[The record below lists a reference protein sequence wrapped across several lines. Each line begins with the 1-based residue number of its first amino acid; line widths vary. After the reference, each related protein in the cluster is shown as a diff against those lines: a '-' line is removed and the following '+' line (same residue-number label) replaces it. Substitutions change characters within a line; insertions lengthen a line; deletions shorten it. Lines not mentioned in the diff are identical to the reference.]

1 MMSHI
6 SAVMQ
11 TLIIYLLI
19 GAVYY
24 GWGKAAAHLLGIS
37 KQTSRSDITLLWLG
51 WAFTLVILQLSHFL
65 FPLTASI
72 VVPVFLTGVAFSA
85 PQIVNVLR
93 HFSQQRFPVMRT
105 ATLVI
110 IMLAGA
116 SWIASRSMMP
126 PTNTDS
132 GGYHFNAI
140 RWINA
145 FPIVPGLGNL
155 HGRLAFNQAFFP
167 YAAALNFSPI
177 FEHGHSLANSFLLLL
192 TIVSCAQFL
201 WPVLHR
207 PSLLAEAHPFHYA
220 SVLYALPI
228 LVFLTLN
235 SDGLASPTP
244 DLASTLLQLMMFITL
259 VQGVAEW
266 REGKGQQ
273 DYRATVLA
281 ILAVTAITIKLSN
294 LAFSAVIVSLCLAC
308 SWRTS
313 SGRMQGLLRIL
324 VSTSVVL
331 LVWSVRGFILSG
343 CPLYPSTIGHVS
355 VDWAVPIAKVVEE
368 ANAVYGYARQ
378 PNAHWRNA
386 LGGWEWF
393 GPWRSRING
402 NIVGVVYPLVLTGVF
417 CIIAVISGW
426 LSFSKKRG
434 GLGYLEWVILS
445 PVVIGLL
452 FWFFTAP
459 DPRFAHALFWCLS
472 LSAAALFLCSIQPL
486 LKKHWFMIV
495 MCGVFIIANL
505 HFIRNAVKMRYRLK
519 EVSSSGWHSIMP
531 APLIQKQTSSGLVVF
546 TPQSDVTCW
555 DSPLP
560 CTPYFNPALRLRIP
574 GKLASGFTVLDR
586 DQYGERG
593 HDSGTH

>member
-1 MMSHI
+1 
-6 SAVMQ
+6 MQ
-11 TLIIYLLI
+11 TLIIYLLL

-72 VVPVFLTGVAFSA
+72 VVPVFLTGVVFSA

-177 FEHGHSLANSFLLLL
+177 FEHGHALANSFLLLL

-235 SDGLASPTP
+235 SDGRIPTP
-244 DLASTLLQLMMFITL
+244 DLASRSLTHDVRHTGSGCRR
-259 VQGVAEW
+259 VE
-266 REGKGQQ
+266 EGKGQQ
-273 DYRATVLA
+273 DYRATVRRSGRTATQSSSA
-281 ILAVTAITIKLSN
+281 ILLFPLSSSVMSSMLMANVQRSYARPAAYWCLRLGAV
-294 LAFSAVIVSLCLAC
+294 
-308 SWRTS
+308 
-313 SGRMQGLLRIL
+313 GLE
-324 VSTSVVL
+324 
-331 LVWSVRGFILSG
+331 VRGLSLLMS
-343 CPLYPSTIGHVS
+343 LYPSTIGRVCRL
-355 VDWAVPIAKVVEE
+355 AVPIAKVVEE
-368 ANAVYGYARQ
+368 ATRSTAGQQ
-378 PNAHWRNA
+378 PNTHWRD
-386 LGGWEWF
+386 
-393 GPWRSRING
+393 
-402 NIVGVVYPLVLTGVF
+402 
-417 CIIAVISGW
+417 
-426 LSFSKKRG
+426 
-434 GLGYLEWVILS
+434 
-445 PVVIGLL
+445 
-452 FWFFTAP
+452 AP
-459 DPRFAHALFWCLS
+459 D
-472 LSAAALFLCSIQPL
+472 
-486 LKKHWFMIV
+486 
-495 MCGVFIIANL
+495 
-505 HFIRNAVKMRYRLK
+505 
-519 EVSSSGWHSIMP
+519 GW
-531 APLIQKQTSSGLVVF
+531 GG
-546 TPQSDVTCW
+546 SDLT
-555 DSPLP
+555 
-560 CTPYFNPALRLRIP
+560 A
-574 GKLASGFTVLDR
+574 G
-586 DQYGERG
+586 
-593 HDSGTH
+593 